1 MEAEELWE
9 ILDAD
14 QSGEIDEDRTGR
26 LFVYLLHIWDY
37 TTQLYGGYHKPL

>member
-14 QSGEIDEDRTGR
+14 QSGEIDEDRDRQTLC
-26 LFVYLLHIWDY
+26 LFVVYKGLYYPVIWG
-37 TTQLYGGYHKPL
+37 LS

>member
-26 LFVYLLHIWDY
+26 LFVLFVAYMGLYYPVIWG
-37 TTQLYGGYHKPL
+37 LS